1 MNDKVKAQTQEM
13 SRDQL
18 VRAEFEAYRDLEW
31 AKNLEPKFRRYHLD
45 SEELRHYREAWNAR
59 TENRDWEWWQDHVKG
74 WSNEKLMAEI
84 NECMQEIKA
93 LQMRQSAHEPTQG
106 VGRTFLQ
113 ILSADDGMPSP
124 EPGQT
129 TIRLKER

>member
-1 MNDKVKAQTQEM
+1 MNDKVKTQTQEM

-18 VRAEFEAYRDLEW
+18 VRANFEAYRDLEW
-31 AKNLEPKFRRYHLD
+31 AKNMEPKFRRYD
-45 SEELRHYREAWNAR
+45 VNAEGMRHFRNEWNAH
-59 TENRDWEWWQDHVKG
+59 TEENDWTWWRKRVETQPDQQLK
-74 WSNEKLMAEI
+74 AEI
-84 NECMQEIKA
+84 AECMEEIKA